1 MQTFAIINQKG
12 GTGKTTVTINLAA
25 QLAGQGKRILVVDV
39 DPQGNS
45 TSASG
50 VNKEHMRGGVY
61 EALSQG
67 AAANYLLYS
76 LNCRYYLLGAN
87 QRLAGA
93 EIELPAAEDNW
104 RILLRDSLR
113 SVGDDFDFAFIDCPP
128 SLGVLTVNA
137 LVAANQV
144 LIPMQCEYFAME
156 GLSDLADTIR
166 HLRTTHNPTLGIAGI
181 IRSMLD
187 SRNLLARDVSDELDL
202 HFGDK
207 VFRTAI
213 NRNVRVAEAPSYQ
226 LPVTQYAPSSSGA
239 QGYRLLGDEFLSRFA
254 L

>member
-1 MQTFAIINQKG
+1 MKTFAVLNQKG

-25 QLAGQGKRILVVDV
+25 QLAAQKRRILVVDA

-50 VNKEHMRGGVY
+50 INKQWMSGGVY
-61 EALSQG
+61 NVLQG
-67 AAANYLLYS
+67 GEVAASLLYS
-76 LNCRYYLLGAN
+76 LTCRYYVLGAN
-87 QRLAGA
+87 SRLAGA
-93 EIELPAAEDNW
+93 EIELPAESGW
-104 RILLRDSLR
+104 RVLLRDALR
-113 SVGDDFDFAFIDCPP
+113 DVAADFDFVFIDCPP

-137 LVAANQV
+137 LVAADQV

-166 HLRTTHNPTLGIAGI
+166 RLRANLNPNLKIAGI

-213 NRNVRVAEAPSYQ
+213 PRNVRLAEAPSHQ
-226 LPVTQYAPSSSGA
+226 LPIADYAPSSSGA
-239 QGYRLLGDEFLSRFA
+239 QGYRLLGDEFLARFS
-254 L
+254 